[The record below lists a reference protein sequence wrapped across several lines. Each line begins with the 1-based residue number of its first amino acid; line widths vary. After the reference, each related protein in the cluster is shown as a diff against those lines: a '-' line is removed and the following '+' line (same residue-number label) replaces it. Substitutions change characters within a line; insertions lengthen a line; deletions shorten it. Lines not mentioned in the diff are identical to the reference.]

1 MWRSGITICWNNA
14 LQDTMFY
21 PAYIVKSMV
30 DCWQTGIA
38 FGVMDPLEN
47 VSEDQMI
54 QGSFQGNVGSLPMI
68 LLKNLLTMCMR
79 CWQKWVPILSKKG
92 KTT

>member
-1 MWRSGITICWNNA
+1 MAGEGLVCGGWNFDLGWNNA

-21 PAYIVKSMV
+21 PAYIVKV
-30 DCWQTGIA
+30 WLIAGRQGIA

-54 QGSFQGNVGSLPMI
+54 QGLF
-68 LLKNLLTMCMR
+68 R
-79 CWQKWVPILSKKG
+79 
-92 KTT
+92 KTWDLYL

>member
-1 MWRSGITICWNNA
+1 MYDVIRMILNNNEDCGWKVRTWYVAEWNYDLGWNNA

-21 PAYIVKSMV
+21 PTYIVKSMV

-47 VSEDQMI
+47 LSEDQMI

-68 LLKNLLTMCMR
+68 L
-79 CWQKWVPILSKKG
+79 
-92 KTT
+92 

>member
-1 MWRSGITICWNNA
+1 MEGEDLVCGGVEFRSGWNNA

-54 QGSFQGNVGSLPMI
+54 QGSFS
-68 LLKNLLTMCMR
+68 
-79 CWQKWVPILSKKG
+79 G
-92 KTT
+92 KTWDLYL